1 MVPALDLP
9 GPSPSEVG
17 GAIVTKAGSSFVEAV
32 TKALSDA
39 SRQVGRGLLD
49 FVGAQGAVRFDSGW
63 WTNESA
69 VDLRNTVLMI
79 SASLMVGCLF
89 LGALQGLLA
98 GDTSMAVRATIV
110 DAPLSVLGTV
120 ALAGVVGLLAAAVD
134 AASTEVI
141 RRTPGDVTEFATGAT
156 GTATTTLVGT
166 LAMLAFLIA
175 ALLVWVELLV
185 RAALIYLLVAMAPLL
200 LAVRIWPAA
209 KAVWK
214 RYLELLLA
222 LVVSKLVVALA
233 LAVGAAAL
241 AGKGEPVPGGAP
253 AQEGQS
259 LSGLL
264 GGAVLM
270 ALAAFA
276 PYLVLKLVPIAE
288 AAVVASS
295 VRQSAS
301 RTVMTGAMM
310 SNQVSRLAGHTR
322 TSGTGPSAAQNGAN
336 ESAIAG
342 GATGGSAGEIA
353 AAGSGPGVAS
363 AGSGAAGTAAAGAG
377 ATAATAGVAAP
388 VAVATTAAEA
398 AKSTARTVRSA
409 TEDLAQG
416 SSSDGEQR

>member
-1 MVPALDLP
+1 MVPTLDLP
-9 GPSPSEVG
+9 GPSPSELG

-39 SRQVGRGLLD
+39 SRQVGQGLLD
-49 FVGAQGAVRFDSGW
+49 FVGAQGVVRFDSGW
-63 WTNESA
+63 WTNQSA
-69 VDLRNTVLMI
+69 IGLRNTVLVI

-89 LGALQGLLA
+89 LATLQGLLV
-98 GDTSMAVRATIV
+98 GDTSMAVRAAIV

-134 AASTEVI
+134 AVSMEVI
-141 RRTPGDVTEFATGAT
+141 RRTPGDVAQFATGAT
-156 GTATTTLVGT
+156 GASATSLLGGI
-166 LAMLAFLIA
+166 AMLAFLVA

-222 LVVSKLVVALA
+222 LVISKLVVALA

-241 AGKGEPVPGGAP
+241 AGKGDAAAGGAP
-253 AQEGQS
+253 AQQGQS

-270 ALAAFA
+270 GLAAFA
-276 PYLVLKLVPIAE
+276 PYLVLKLVPVAE

-322 TSGTGPSAAQNGAN
+322 TSTTGSSGAQFGADD
-336 ESAIAG
+336 S
-342 GATGGSAGEIA
+342 A
-353 AAGSGPGVAS
+353 AAGAPPAGAPASVGGAGSGAGVAS
-363 AGSGAAGTAAAGAG
+363 AGAGAGGTAAAGAG

-388 VAVATTAAEA
+388 VAAAAMAAEA
-398 AKSTARTVRSA
+398 ARSTGRTVRSA
-409 TEDLAQG
+409 TEGLAAG
-416 SSSDGEQR
+416 GNDRDER